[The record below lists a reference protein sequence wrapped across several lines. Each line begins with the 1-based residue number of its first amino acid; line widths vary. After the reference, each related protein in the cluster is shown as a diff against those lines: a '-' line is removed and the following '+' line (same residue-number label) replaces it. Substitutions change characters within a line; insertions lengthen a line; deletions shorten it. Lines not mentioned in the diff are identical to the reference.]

1 MHFGLSRARSRIEI
15 QIQVCKLNLESL
27 MGLCDWKKGIL
38 RPKTDKPSLGQIYGI
53 CGSTACERGLP
64 GGSEGEGMPLLQS
77 CENRLL
83 WSKTA
88 SLGKIEL
95 HFAKCRQ
102 KFDFLQQT
110 QCLSKLL
117 HKRISNKYENF
128 PAKCVNHVM
137 LGPKINKFQHLNPI
151 EIWEGLNV
159 LVKFALSLL
168 NNLSTL
174 PKATQISLKLH

>member
-1 MHFGLSRARSRIEI
+1 MESVGQRPVKEAFQGEARAKECRYCR
-15 QIQVCKLNLESL
+15 VV
-27 MGLCDWKKGIL
+27 
-38 RPKTDKPSLGQIYGI
+38 KTDF
-53 CGSTACERGLP
+53 CEATLHP
-64 GGSEGEGMPLLQS
+64 
-77 CENRLL
+77 
-83 WSKTA
+83 
-88 SLGKIEL
+88 LGKIEL
-95 HFAKCRQ
+95 HFAQCRQ

-128 PAKCVNHVM
+128 PAKCVNHDM